1 MSPIAHATTVGELM
15 TPNPIAIRA
24 DAPLAEA
31 ATLLDQHGISG
42 LPVVD
47 AVGAVIGVVSQTD
60 LVRARA
66 TEHLW
71 SNWPGLGVRH
81 LMTQPPLTVH
91 ASASVGEAA
100 QLMEAHHVHRLIVV
114 GDDERT
120 PIGIISTTDLVRA
133 IAGGEAS

>member
-1 MSPIAHATTVGELM
+1 MTPVAHAATVGELM

-24 DAPLAEA
+24 DAPLVEA
-31 ATLLDQHGISG
+31 ASLLDSHHISG

-47 AVGAVIGVVSQTD
+47 AVGAVVGVVSQAD

-81 LMTQPPLTVH
+81 LMTQPALTIH
-91 ASASVGEAA
+91 ASASVVVAA
-100 QLMEAHHVHRLIVV
+100 QLMESHHVHRLIVV

-133 IAGGEAS
+133 IAGGEA